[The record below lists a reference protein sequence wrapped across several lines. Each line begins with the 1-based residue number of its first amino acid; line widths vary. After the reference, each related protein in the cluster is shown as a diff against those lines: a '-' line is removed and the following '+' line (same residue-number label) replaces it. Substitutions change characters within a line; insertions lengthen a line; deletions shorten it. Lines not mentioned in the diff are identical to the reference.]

1 MRLFCNMRE
10 IITSTKNATVKL
22 ARSLAEKKFRE
33 EHGLF
38 LVEGGNIVKDIPVGT
53 EVEFYLV
60 SESRAEETAAALALT
75 RAKVY
80 YVTDAVMKS
89 LSDTVTPYGLAAA
102 VKIPERQFALP
113 EGNAI
118 LLDGV
123 SDPGNLGTV
132 IRTSAATGFGDVYL
146 LGCADAYAPKTVRA
160 SMGGIFRVRVFDVD
174 EDGAVRLAS
183 ATRSAALDMAGED
196 IFSAHLSAPVLIVAG
211 SEAHGV
217 RESVLRASRE
227 VLALPMTGGME
238 SLNVAVAAGVAMYN
252 VFSQSN
258 NR

>member
-75 RAKVY
+75 RARVY

-89 LSDTVTPYGLAAA
+89 LSDTVTPYGIAAA
-102 VKIPERQFALP
+102 VKIPERRFALP
-113 EGNAI
+113 AGNAV

-123 SDPGNLGTV
+123 SDPGNVGTV
-132 IRTSAATGFGDVYL
+132 IRTAAATGFGVFL
-146 LGCADAYAPKTVRA
+146 LGCADPFSGKAVRA
-160 SMGGIFRVRVFDVD
+160 SMGGIFRTRVT
-174 EDGAVRLAS
+174 EITEEQAVELVSRTS
-183 ATRSAALDMAGED
+183 SVTLDMGGEN
-196 IFSAHLSAPVLIVAG
+196 ILAKGLRAPVTLVAG

-217 RESVLRASRE
+217 RQCVAEKSKLIGS
-227 VLALPMTGGME
+227 LPMQGGME
-238 SLNVAVAAGVAMYN
+238 SLNVAVAAAVAMYS
-252 VFSQSN
+252 VK
-258 NR
+258 

>member
-22 ARSLAEKKFRE
+22 ARALAEKKFRE

-75 RAKVY
+75 RARVY

-89 LSDTVTPYGLAAA
+89 LSDTVTPYGIAAA
-102 VKIPERQFALP
+102 VKIPERRFALP
-113 EGNAI
+113 AGNAV

-123 SDPGNLGTV
+123 SDPGNVGTV
-132 IRTSAATGFGDVYL
+132 IRTAAATGFGVFL
-146 LGCADAYAPKTVRA
+146 LGCADPFSGKAVRA
-160 SMGGIFRVRVFDVD
+160 SMGGIFRTRVT
-174 EDGAVRLAS
+174 EITEEQAVELVSRTS
-183 ATRSAALDMAGED
+183 SVTLDMGGEN
-196 IFSAHLSAPVLIVAG
+196 ILAKGLRAPVTLVAG

-217 RESVLRASRE
+217 RQCVAEKSKLIGS
-227 VLALPMTGGME
+227 LPMQGGME
-238 SLNVAVAAGVAMYN
+238 SLNVAVAAAVAMYS
-252 VFSQSN
+252 VK
-258 NR
+258 

>member
-38 LVEGGNIVKDIPVGT
+38 LVEGGNIVKDIPAET

-75 RAKVY
+75 RARVY

-89 LSDTVTPYGLAAA
+89 LSDTVTPYGIAAA
-102 VKIPERQFALP
+102 VKIPERQFAFP
-113 EGNAI
+113 DGNAI

-123 SDPGNLGTV
+123 SDPGNVGTV
-132 IRTSAATGFGDVYL
+132 IRTAAATGFGVFL
-146 LGCADAYAPKTVRA
+146 LGCADPYSCKAVRA
-160 SMGGIFRVRVFDVD
+160 SMGGIFRTRVT
-174 EDGAVRLAS
+174 EITEEQAVELVSRTS
-183 ATRSAALDMAGED
+183 SVTLDMGGEN
-196 IFSAHLSAPVLIVAG
+196 ILAKGLRAPVTLVAG

-217 RESVLRASRE
+217 RQCVAEKSKLIGS
-227 VLALPMTGGME
+227 LPMQGGME
-238 SLNVAVAAGVAMYN
+238 SLNVAVAAAVAMYS
-252 VFSQSN
+252 VK
-258 NR
+258 

>member
-75 RAKVY
+75 RARVY

-89 LSDTVTPYGLAAA
+89 LSDTVTPYGIAAA

-123 SDPGNLGTV
+123 SDPGNVGTV
-132 IRTSAATGFGDVYL
+132 IRTAAATGFEVFL
-146 LGCADAYAPKTVRA
+146 LGCADPFSGKAVRA
-160 SMGGIFRVRVFDVD
+160 SMGGIFRTRVT
-174 EDGAVRLAS
+174 EITEEQAVELVSRTS
-183 ATRSAALDMAGED
+183 SVTLDMGGEN
-196 IFSAHLSAPVLIVAG
+196 ILAKGLRAPVTLVAG

-217 RESVLRASRE
+217 RQCVAEKSKLIGS
-227 VLALPMTGGME
+227 LPMQGGME
-238 SLNVAVAAGVAMYN
+238 SLNVAVAAAVAMYS
-252 VFSQSN
+252 VK
-258 NR
+258 

>member
-38 LVEGGNIVKDIPVGT
+38 LVEGGNIVKDIPAGT

-75 RAKVY
+75 RARGY

-89 LSDTVTPYGLAAA
+89 LSDTVTPYGIAAA
-102 VKIPERQFALP
+102 VKIPERRFALP
-113 EGNAI
+113 AGNAV

-123 SDPGNLGTV
+123 SDPGNVGTV
-132 IRTSAATGFGDVYL
+132 IRKAAATGFEVFL
-146 LGCADAYAPKTVRA
+146 LGCADPFSGKAVRA
-160 SMGGIFRVRVFDVD
+160 SMGGIFRTRVT
-174 EDGAVRLAS
+174 EITEEQAVELVSRTS
-183 ATRSAALDMAGED
+183 SVTLDMGGEN
-196 IFSAHLSAPVLIVAG
+196 ILAKGLRAPVTLVAG

-217 RESVLRASRE
+217 RQCVAEKSKLVGS
-227 VLALPMTGGME
+227 LPMQGGME
-238 SLNVAVAAGVAMYN
+238 SLNVAVAAAVAMYS
-252 VFSQSN
+252 VK
-258 NR
+258 

>member
-38 LVEGGNIVKDIPVGT
+38 LVEGGNIVKDIPAGT

-132 IRTSAATGFGDVYL
+132 IRTAAAAGFGRL
-146 LGCADAYAPKTVRA
+146 LLPGCDFLRRKLHRRRFDTFDHQFPAQTGSRGDFQFA
-160 SMGGIFRVRVFDVD
+160 GFLLIFR
-174 EDGAVRLAS
+174 
-183 ATRSAALDMAGED
+183 
-196 IFSAHLSAPVLIVAG
+196 
-211 SEAHGV
+211 
-217 RESVLRASRE
+217 
-227 VLALPMTGGME
+227 
-238 SLNVAVAAGVAMYN
+238 
-252 VFSQSN
+252 FSQFRQIRRCDHRGLLPEHRRTDPGRIRLNLFRDRNFVFLKLQS
-258 NR
+258 RAFFFCHEILFYPP

>member
-75 RAKVY
+75 RARVY

-89 LSDTVTPYGLAAA
+89 LSDTVTPYGIAAA
-102 VKIPERQFALP
+102 VKIPERRFALP
-113 EGNAI
+113 AGNAV

-123 SDPGNLGTV
+123 SDPGNVGTV
-132 IRTSAATGFGDVYL
+132 IRTAAAAGFDVFL
-146 LGCADAYAPKTVRA
+146 LGCADPFSGKAVRA
-160 SMGGIFRVRVFDVD
+160 SMGGIFRTRVT
-174 EDGAVRLAS
+174 EITEEQAVELVSRTS
-183 ATRSAALDMAGED
+183 SVTLDMGGEN
-196 IFSAHLSAPVLIVAG
+196 ILAKGLRAPVTLVAG

-217 RESVLRASRE
+217 RQCVAEKSKLIGS
-227 VLALPMTGGME
+227 LPMQGGME
-238 SLNVAVAAGVAMYN
+238 SLNVAVAAAVAMYS
-252 VFSQSN
+252 VK
-258 NR
+258 

>member
-75 RAKVY
+75 RARVY

-89 LSDTVTPYGLAAA
+89 LSDTVTPYGIAAA
-102 VKIPERQFALP
+102 VKIPERRFALP
-113 EGNAI
+113 AGNAV

-123 SDPGNLGTV
+123 SDPGNVGTV
-132 IRTSAATGFGDVYL
+132 IRTAAATGFEVFL
-146 LGCADAYAPKTVRA
+146 LDCADPFSGKAVRA
-160 SMGGIFRVRVFDVD
+160 SMGGIFRTRVT
-174 EDGAVRLAS
+174 EITEEQAVELVSRTS
-183 ATRSAALDMAGED
+183 SVTLDMGGEN
-196 IFSAHLSAPVLIVAG
+196 ILAKGLRAPVTLVAG

-217 RESVLRASRE
+217 RQCVAEKSKLIGS
-227 VLALPMTGGME
+227 LPMQGGME
-238 SLNVAVAAGVAMYN
+238 SLNVAVAAAVAMYS
-252 VFSQSN
+252 VK
-258 NR
+258 

>member
-38 LVEGGNIVKDIPVGT
+38 LVEGGNIVKDIPAGT

-113 EGNAI
+113 DGNAI

-132 IRTSAATGFGDVYL
+132 IRTAAAAGFGDVYL
-146 LGCADAYAPKTVRA
+146 LGCADPYSGKAVRA
-160 SMGGIFRVRVFDVD
+160 SMGGIFRVRVTEVS
-174 EDGAVRLAS
+174 EEQAVALVVGTS
-183 ATRSAALDMAGED
+183 SVTLDMGGEN
-196 IFSAHLSAPVLIVAG
+196 ILAKGLRAPVTLVAG

-217 RESVLRASRE
+217 RKIIADSSEKIGS
-227 VLALPMTGGME
+227 LPMQGGME
-238 SLNVAVAAGVAMYN
+238 SLNVAIAAAVAMYS
-252 VFSQSN
+252 VK
-258 NR
+258 

>member
-75 RAKVY
+75 RARVY

-89 LSDTVTPYGLAAA
+89 LSDP
-102 VKIPERQFALP
+102 
-113 EGNAI
+113 
-118 LLDGV
+118 D
-123 SDPGNLGTV
+123 
-132 IRTSAATGFGDVYL
+132 
-146 LGCADAYAPKTVRA
+146 
-160 SMGGIFRVRVFDVD
+160 
-174 EDGAVRLAS
+174 
-183 ATRSAALDMAGED
+183 TR
-196 IFSAHLSAPVLIVAG
+196 
-211 SEAHGV
+211 
-217 RESVLRASRE
+217 
-227 VLALPMTGGME
+227 
-238 SLNVAVAAGVAMYN
+238 
-252 VFSQSN
+252 
-258 NR
+258 